1 MLPQVPSKGLDADGH
16 YIWYYMIYNIF
27 NKNKSN
33 PHVCKPLDS
42 SERTSRMFWCS
53 PAAAWWRSIYSFT
66 STLAQQDRAKPPETV
81 RKRRGTGDL
90 YEAITCDTRF
100 WISEWVIQREGH
112 GQIPRPALGG
122 RCKESPIVSSIWT
135 WNHTAK
141 RDKDAHP

>member
-16 YIWYYMIYNIF
+16 YIWYIIYLTRT
-27 NKNKSN
+27 N
-33 PHVCKPLDS
+33 PIHTFASLLTHPNARVACFDAARQPPGEDRSTVLRAPWHSKTELSHPKP
-42 SERTSRMFWCS
+42 
-53 PAAAWWRSIYSFT
+53 
-66 STLAQQDRAKPPETV
+66 V